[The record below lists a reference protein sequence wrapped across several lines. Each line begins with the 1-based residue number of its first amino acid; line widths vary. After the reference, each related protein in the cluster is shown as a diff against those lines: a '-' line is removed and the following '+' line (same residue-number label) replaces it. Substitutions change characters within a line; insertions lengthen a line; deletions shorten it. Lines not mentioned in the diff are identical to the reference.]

1 MKAFYTNKNRVLN
14 KIEDKDRICR
24 FITVDYPVLA
34 EPFNVTERFYDEDF
48 HIIEYYMD
56 KLVCETTVEN
66 KEELL
71 SLLGLSSNKNAS
83 EVFYSN
89 LIISGH
95 IKETEYGLKPTE
107 LAKKSIELGKKVTIQ
122 ATKRKFYFDA
132 VNLMPLPSEFY
143 KNQYRIRN
151 AENAK
156 QMGYSYILSTW
167 KNPDQ
172 FLLKNN
178 IKKMGGEER
187 LKYNIPQEL
196 IDLDFDYE
204 EFENLD
210 ESIKFT
216 PFYLAV
222 FLDGSFRT
230 YDAVT
235 EKEEMFFKEILT
247 NNQSILKELYTA
259 MGLER
264 DNGSMNKD
272 NMTLSVLKSRIPFTD
287 SNLQQIMNNCFI
299 YKITSDYVS
308 EKIKEAEENKRTSL
322 LWTLYT
328 CDRVCSGDDFLGS
341 IVHLDIKEADLDEI
355 ENFLVEFERKRLE
368 SKNEELFKIRE
379 DIIKSKR
386 RNLNALKNNPV

>member
-1 MKAFYTNKNRVLN
+1 MKAFYTNKNKVLN
-14 KIEDKDRICR
+14 KIEDKNNICR

-66 KEELL
+66 KDELL

-83 EVFYSN
+83 EVFYTN
-89 LIISGH
+89 LLISGH
-95 IKETEYGLKPTE
+95 IKETEFGLKPTE
-107 LAKKSIELGKKVTIQ
+107 LAKKSIEIGKKVTIQ

-132 VNLMPLPSEFY
+132 INLMPLPSEYY
-143 KNQYRIRN
+143 KNPYRIRDV
-151 AENAK
+151 ENAR

-167 KNPDQ
+167 NNPDQ

-178 IKKMGGEER
+178 IKKMVGEER

-204 EFENLD
+204 EFESSD
-210 ESIKFT
+210 ENIKFT
-216 PFYLAV
+216 PFYIAV

-235 EKEEMFFKEILT
+235 EKEDTFFREILA

-259 MGLER
+259 MGLEKDR
-264 DNGSMNKD
+264 SGMNKD
-272 NMTLSVLKSRIPFTD
+272 NMTLSILNSRIPFTD
-287 SNLQQIMNNCFI
+287 SNLNQIMNDCFI
-299 YKITSDYVS
+299 YNITSDYVT
-308 EKIKEAEENKRTSL
+308 EKINEAEQTKRTSL

-341 IVHLDIKEADLDEI
+341 IVYLDIKEENLNAI
-355 ENFLVEFERKRLE
+355 ETFLIEYERKRSD
-368 SKNEELFKIRE
+368 SKNEELFNIRK

-386 RNLNALKNNPV
+386 RKLR